1 VSETRRRLLWLF
13 GAALIL
19 RLLYI
24 GVGIE
29 VPPQD
34 TPDYDEIAH
43 NLLAGEGFV
52 ASSNWFGHELR
63 AWRAPLYPLL
73 LAAVYAVWDSHVAVQ
88 VVQAVLG
95 AVTVILIYL
104 LTRRLH
110 PAAALVA
117 GWLAVAYEP
126 LVASTNEVMTEVL
139 FTMLLVAGVAAAI
152 EARHRRAW
160 YWPAAAGILV
170 GLAALTRPVGLLAV
184 PAILAVSAWEDF
196 SGRRAWQRWAPFA
209 GLLSAGLLAA
219 MLPWTLRNAAVLGA
233 FVPVSTH
240 GGFVVARSN
249 AEHPDWRQAQG
260 WQIDEKT
267 FDTYPGEVERDRHW
281 MDQGMRWI
289 ADHPVIWLRLGAER
303 FLRFWYVFRPD
314 YNAAFV
320 IIVPFLLAGLWNRGR
335 DPGFRHLSAV
345 SALSIAVFCLILYG
359 STRFRLPL
367 EAFFLVFAAS
377 AVIDGWHRW
386 GVRFAAVGG
395 AWVGCNTLA
404 RLFDDSLRGAVVGLL
419 RAGGLK

>member
-1 VSETRRRLLWLF
+1 
-13 GAALIL
+13 
-19 RLLYI
+19 
-24 GVGIE
+24 
-29 VPPQD
+29 
-34 TPDYDEIAH
+34 
-43 NLLAGEGFV
+43 
-52 ASSNWFGHELR
+52 
-63 AWRAPLYPLL
+63 
-73 LAAVYAVWDSHVAVQ
+73 
-88 VVQAVLG
+88 
-95 AVTVILIYL
+95 
-104 LTRRLH
+104 
-110 PAAALVA
+110 
-117 GWLAVAYEP
+117 
-126 LVASTNEVMTEVL
+126 M
-139 FTMLLVAGVAAAI
+139 
-152 EARHRRAW
+152 
-160 YWPAAAGILV
+160 
-170 GLAALTRPVGLLAV
+170 GLLAV

-219 MLPWTLRNAAVLGA
+219 MLPWTLRNAVVLGA

-267 FDTYPGEVERDRHW
+267 FDTYPGEVERDRRW

-367 EAFFLVFAAS
+367 EAFFLVFAAG

-395 AWVGCNTLA
+395 AWVACNALA